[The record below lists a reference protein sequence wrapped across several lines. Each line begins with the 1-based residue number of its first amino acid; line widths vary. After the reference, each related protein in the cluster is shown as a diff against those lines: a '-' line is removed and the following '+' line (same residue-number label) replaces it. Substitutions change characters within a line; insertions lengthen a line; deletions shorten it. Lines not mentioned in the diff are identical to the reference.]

1 MHFQQMEIFKSRHK
15 FIKNQCF
22 KLLNPIKNI
31 QKFLLLYERHICE
44 KLVVLPLILA
54 SSVAMAA
61 TFSFTP
67 VNANQNN
74 QIVPIGDL
82 LQLEVLSLGANQVSF
97 EFTNDNTSP
106 SAIIAAYIGG
116 PSLFSGSTFIESTG
130 VNFDAIKQSQP
141 QTGFEIE
148 TASSSVNKGGN
159 NFSNGINSGTPE
171 FLKYTLTLASGNT
184 FETVIN
190 SINSGALLVGVTGQ
204 ASNQGN
210 DQYIIN
216 TISAV
221 SVPAAL
227 PLMAVALDAFGI
239 ARRRN
244 NAKSA
249 F

>member
-1 MHFQQMEIFKSRHK
+1 MLS
-15 FIKNQCF
+15 
-22 KLLNPIKNI
+22 NI
-31 QKFLLLYERHICE
+31 CK

-54 SSVAMAA
+54 SSAAMAA

-67 VNANQNN
+67 VNDNQNN

-82 LQLEVLSLGANQVSF
+82 FQLEVLSLGTSQVTF

-116 PSLFSGSTFIESTG
+116 PSLFSANTFEESAG
-130 VNFDAIKQSQP
+130 VNFNAISQSQP
-141 QTGFEIE
+141 QTGFAIE
-148 TASSSVNKGGN
+148 AASSSSNQGGN
-159 NFSNGINSGTPE
+159 NFSNGINSSTPE

-204 ASNQGN
+204 TGNQGN

-216 TISAV
+216 TVSAV
-221 SVPAAL
+221 PVPAAL
-227 PLMAVALDAFGI
+227 PLMAAALGAFGI

-244 NAKSA
+244 SAKTA
-249 F
+249 

>member
-1 MHFQQMEIFKSRHK
+1 MLS
-15 FIKNQCF
+15 
-22 KLLNPIKNI
+22 NI
-31 QKFLLLYERHICE
+31 CK

-54 SSVAMAA
+54 SSAAMAA

-67 VNANQNN
+67 VNDNQNN

-82 LQLEVLSLGANQVSF
+82 FQLEVLSLGTSQVTF

-116 PSLFSGSTFIESTG
+116 PSLFSANTFEESAG
-130 VNFDAIKQSQP
+130 VNFNDISQSQP
-141 QTGFEIE
+141 QTGFAIE
-148 TASSSVNKGGN
+148 AASSSSNQGGN

-204 ASNQGN
+204 TGNQGN

-216 TISAV
+216 TVSAV
-221 SVPAAL
+221 PIPAAL
-227 PLMAVALDAFGI
+227 PLMAAALGAFGI

-244 NAKSA
+244 SAKTA
-249 F
+249 

>member
-1 MHFQQMEIFKSRHK
+1 MLS
-15 FIKNQCF
+15 
-22 KLLNPIKNI
+22 NI
-31 QKFLLLYERHICE
+31 CK

-54 SSVAMAA
+54 SSAAMAA

-74 QIVPIGDL
+74 QLVPIGDL
-82 LQLEVLSLGANQVSF
+82 FQLEVLSFGSTQVTF
-97 EFTNDNTSP
+97 EFTNDNTSS

-116 PSLFSGSTFIESTG
+116 PSLFSANSFVQSAG
-130 VNFDAIKQSQP
+130 VDFNAISQSQP
-141 QTGFEIE
+141 QTGFAIE
-148 TASSSVNKGGN
+148 AASSSSNQGGN

-204 ASNQGN
+204 TGNQGN
-210 DQYIIN
+210 DQY
-216 TISAV
+216 TVKTVSAV
-221 SVPAAL
+221 PVPAAL
-227 PLMAVALDAFGI
+227 PLMAAALGAFGI

-244 NAKSA
+244 TAKA
-249 F
+249 A

>member
-1 MHFQQMEIFKSRHK
+1 MLS
-15 FIKNQCF
+15 
-22 KLLNPIKNI
+22 NI
-31 QKFLLLYERHICE
+31 CK

-54 SSVAMAA
+54 SSAAMAA

-67 VNANQNN
+67 VNDNKNN

-82 LQLEVLSLGANQVSF
+82 FQLEVLSLGTSQVTF

-116 PSLFSGSTFIESTG
+116 PSLFSANTFEESAG
-130 VNFDAIKQSQP
+130 VNFNAISQSQP
-141 QTGFEIE
+141 QTGFAIE
-148 TASSSVNKGGN
+148 AASSSSNQGGN

-190 SINSGALLVGVTGQ
+190 SIKSGALLVGVTGQ
-204 ASNQGN
+204 TGNQGN

-216 TISAV
+216 TVSAV
-221 SVPAAL
+221 PVPAAL
-227 PLMAVALDAFGI
+227 PLMAAALGAFGI

-244 NAKSA
+244 STKAA
-249 F
+249 

>member
-1 MHFQQMEIFKSRHK
+1 MLS
-15 FIKNQCF
+15 
-22 KLLNPIKNI
+22 NI
-31 QKFLLLYERHICE
+31 CK

-54 SSVAMAA
+54 SSAAMAA

-82 LQLEVLSLGANQVSF
+82 FQLEVLSLGTSQVTF
-97 EFTNDNTSP
+97 EFTNDNTSS

-116 PSLFSGSTFIESTG
+116 PSLFSANSFVQSAG
-130 VNFDAIKQSQP
+130 VDFNAISQSQP
-141 QTGFEIE
+141 QTGFAIE
-148 TASSSVNKGGN
+148 AASSSSNQGGN

-204 ASNQGN
+204 AGNQGN

-216 TISAV
+216 TVSAV
-221 SVPAAL
+221 PVPAAL
-227 PLMAVALDAFGI
+227 PLMATALGAFGI

-244 NAKSA
+244 TAKTA
-249 F
+249 

>member
-1 MHFQQMEIFKSRHK
+1 MLS
-15 FIKNQCF
+15 
-22 KLLNPIKNI
+22 NI
-31 QKFLLLYERHICE
+31 CK

-54 SSVAMAA
+54 SSAAMAA

-67 VNANQNN
+67 VNDNQNN

-82 LQLEVLSLGANQVSF
+82 FQLEVLSLGTSQVTF

-116 PSLFSGSTFIESTG
+116 PSLFSANTFEESAG
-130 VNFDAIKQSQP
+130 VNFNAISQSQP
-141 QTGFEIE
+141 QTGFAIE
-148 TASSSVNKGGN
+148 AASSSSNQGGN

-204 ASNQGN
+204 TGNQGN

-216 TISAV
+216 TVSAV
-221 SVPAAL
+221 PVPAAL
-227 PLMAVALDAFGI
+227 PLMAAALGAFGI

-244 NAKSA
+244 SAKA
-249 F
+249 A

>member
-1 MHFQQMEIFKSRHK
+1 MLS
-15 FIKNQCF
+15 
-22 KLLNPIKNI
+22 NI
-31 QKFLLLYERHICE
+31 CK
-44 KLVVLPLILA
+44 KLVVLPLIFA
-54 SSVAMAA
+54 SSAATAA

-82 LQLEVLSLGANQVSF
+82 FQLEVLSLGTSQVTF
-97 EFTNDNTSP
+97 EFTNDNTSS

-116 PSLFSGSTFIESTG
+116 PTLFSANTFIQSAG
-130 VNFDAIKQSQP
+130 VDFNSINQSQP
-141 QTGFEIE
+141 QTGFAIE
-148 TASSSVNKGGN
+148 AASSSSNQGGN

-204 ASNQGN
+204 TGNQGN
-210 DQYIIN
+210 DQY
-216 TISAV
+216 TVKTVSAV
-221 SVPAAL
+221 PVPAAL
-227 PLMAVALDAFGI
+227 PLMAAALGAFGI

-244 NAKSA
+244 TAKTA
-249 F
+249 

>member
-1 MHFQQMEIFKSRHK
+1 MLS
-15 FIKNQCF
+15 
-22 KLLNPIKNI
+22 NI
-31 QKFLLLYERHICE
+31 CK

-54 SSVAMAA
+54 SSAAMAA

-67 VNANQNN
+67 VNDNQNN

-82 LQLEVLSLGANQVSF
+82 FQLEVLSLGTSQVTF

-116 PSLFSGSTFIESTG
+116 PSLFSANTFEESAG
-130 VNFDAIKQSQP
+130 VNFNAISQSQP
-141 QTGFEIE
+141 QTGFAIE
-148 TASSSVNKGGN
+148 AASSSSNQGGN

-204 ASNQGN
+204 TGNQGN

-216 TISAV
+216 TVSAV
-221 SVPAAL
+221 PVPAAL
-227 PLMAVALDAFGI
+227 PLMAAALGAFGI

-244 NAKSA
+244 SAKSA
-249 F
+249 

>member
-1 MHFQQMEIFKSRHK
+1 MLS
-15 FIKNQCF
+15 
-22 KLLNPIKNI
+22 NI
-31 QKFLLLYERHICE
+31 CK

-54 SSVAMAA
+54 SSAAIAA

-67 VNANQNN
+67 VNDNQNN

-82 LQLEVLSLGANQVSF
+82 FQLEVLSLGASQVTF

-116 PSLFSGSTFIESTG
+116 PSLFLANTFEESAG
-130 VNFDAIKQSQP
+130 VNFNAISQSQP
-141 QTGFEIE
+141 QTGFAIE
-148 TASSSVNKGGN
+148 AASSSSNQGGN

-190 SINSGALLVGVTGQ
+190 SIKSGALLVGVTGQ
-204 ASNQGN
+204 TGNQGN

-216 TISAV
+216 TVSAV
-221 SVPAAL
+221 PVPAAL
-227 PLMAVALDAFGI
+227 PLMAAALGAFGI

-244 NAKSA
+244 SAKTA
-249 F
+249 